1 MPLMT
6 AYHGHMIEG
15 SYLQHHLLI
24 AMPGMADRNFSQTV
38 TYLCEHNADGA
49 LGIIINRPSD
59 LRLSQLMAQM
69 ELPPPERP
77 EFDSQVYYGGPVSAE
92 RGFVLHEEPGPW
104 EASLF
109 VAQTMHVTTSRDI
122 LTAIAKGQG
131 PSRYLL
137 ALGYAGWGAGQ
148 LEQEMRDN
156 AWLAVRANSEIL
168 FDLPAS
174 GRLAAA
180 IGLLGVDWR
189 QLGSEAGHA

>member
-1 MPLMT
+1 
-6 AYHGHMIEG
+6 MIEG

-24 AMPGMADRNFSQTV
+24 AMPGMSDRNFSQTV

-49 LGIIINRPSD
+49 LGIIVNRPSD
-59 LRLSQLMAQM
+59 LRLSQLMDQM
-69 ELPPPERP
+69 QLPGPEQP
-77 EFDSQVYYGGPVSAE
+77 EWDTVVYHGGPVNEE

-104 EASLF
+104 DASLF
-109 VAQTMHVTTSRDI
+109 VSEAMHVTTSRDI

-131 PSRYLL
+131 PSRYLV

-156 AWLAVRANSEIL
+156 AWLAVPSSSSIL
-168 FDLPAS
+168 FDLPAPE
-174 GRLAAA
+174 RLAAA

-189 QLGSEAGHA
+189 QLSSEAGHA